1 MKTNKTTKKS
11 AAREIART
19 LSPAQLDREIA
30 EALGRNV
37 SGLPMVRVRMDNGRP
52 QGQTPPVYVEP
63 MVVASHRTLSARPP
77 SPARPEDTMQSND
90 PEGDLDAVLELAAF
104 FQDDYSKK
112 LPVIAVFRRWRS
124 GHLSTEAFL
133 KRLSEDDLADELR
146 YEPVPPML
154 GLALLNDHR
163 RDNRQTETSEESW
176 AETSEGSWATDPVDK
191 LYSVR
196 DLDLTP
202 LRRLS
207 RRTRY
212 RLVSSGDLPALTI
225 NGRHYVSKAAVI
237 ELLRR
242 RERREQLPAR
252 RATSS

>member
-1 MKTNKTTKKS
+1 M
-11 AAREIART
+11 
-19 LSPAQLDREIA
+19 P
-30 EALGRNV
+30 
-37 SGLPMVRVRMDNGRP
+37 
-52 QGQTPPVYVEP
+52 
-63 MVVASHRTLSARPP
+63 
-77 SPARPEDTMQSND
+77 SND
-90 PEGDLDAVLELAAF
+90 PEGDLDAVLELAAY

-112 LPVIAVFRRWRS
+112 LPVIAAFRRWRS
-124 GHLSTEAFL
+124 GGITTEEFL
-133 KRLSEDDLADELR
+133 KRLSADDLADVLR
-146 YEPVPPML
+146 IEPVPPML

-163 RDNRQTETSEESW
+163 RDNRQAETLEGRW

-196 DLDLTP
+196 DLDHTP

-242 RERREQLPAR
+242 RQQEQLSAR
-252 RATSS
+252 S